1 MSKDNRL
8 VFLPLGGT
16 GEIGMNMNLYG
27 YGKEIDEMEWIVVD
41 VGITFADETIPGID
55 VIMPDHSF
63 IRERSE
69 NLLGI
74 IITHAHEDHVGG
86 LAYLWPDLEC
96 PIYATP
102 FTASIIKLK
111 FQERGIDIEDHL
123 NILDLNSSFD
133 IGPFQMNLSTLTHS
147 IPEPNSLFINTDL
160 GTIYHTGDWKI
171 DENPLVGNPINFKD
185 MMNGH
190 KKILAMVCDS
200 TNVLTKGRSGSE
212 LKVRKNLVKTIKEIK
227 SKIFVTSFASNVA
240 RLETI
245 ALAAKESNRS
255 LVVLGRSM
263 HRMISVAKENQLLE
277 NIDIIL
283 NEKEAVKKKD
293 ENLLYLCT
301 GSQGEPR
308 GAMMRI
314 ADEGFPNVKINEGDY
329 VIFSSKIIPG
339 NEKKLFS
346 LFNRLAELGANVIT
360 EYDKDI
366 HVSGHPCLDEVKDMY
381 SHVKPLISVPV
392 HGEYRHLKRH
402 SEVANEL
409 GIKFPMLIANGDIV
423 QLSPGSPLVID
434 QCSSGR
440 LYLDGNRLVSSDSF
454 HISERR
460 RISYN
465 GILFVTCVLNK
476 KLVLKED
483 PSVLS
488 KGIFGG
494 DINEEDIVNQLE
506 DEIYAFFE
514 DKSNLKKKDK
524 KINQKLE
531 TLSRNFIYKHT
542 GKKPLTNINII
553 HI

>member
-8 VFLPLGGT
+8 IFLPLGGT

-27 YGKEIDEMEWIVVD
+27 YGREIDEMKWIVVD

-86 LAYLWPDLEC
+86 LAYLWPDLKC
-96 PIYATP
+96 PIYSTP
-102 FTASIIKLK
+102 FTASIIRLK
-111 FQERGIDIEDHL
+111 FQERGIDIDDHL

-133 IGPFQMNLSTLTHS
+133 IGPFNMNLSTLTHS

-160 GTIYHTGDWKI
+160 GTVYHTGDWKI
-171 DENPLVGNPINFKD
+171 DENPLIGDPINFKN
-185 MMNGH
+185 MMKGQ
-190 KKILAMVCDS
+190 KKILAMICDS

-212 LKVRKNLVKTIKEIK
+212 LEVRKNLVKTIKNIK

-240 RLETI
+240 RLETV

-277 NIDIIL
+277 NIDVIL
-283 NEKEAVKKKD
+283 NEKDAVKKKD

-314 ADEGFPNVKINEGDY
+314 ADRAFPNVEINEGDH

-346 LFNRLAELGANVIT
+346 LFNRLSELGANVIT
-360 EYDKDI
+360 EHDEDI
-366 HVSGHPCLDEVKDMY
+366 HVSGHPCLEEVKDMY

-402 SEVANEL
+402 SEVANEI
-409 GIKFPMLIANGDIV
+409 GIKHPMLISNGDIV
-423 QLSPGSPLVID
+423 QLSPGLPNIID

-460 RISYN
+460 RI
-465 GILFVTCVLNK
+465 
-476 KLVLKED
+476 
-483 PSVLS
+483 
-488 KGIFGG
+488 
-494 DINEEDIVNQLE
+494 
-506 DEIYAFFE
+506 
-514 DKSNLKKKDK
+514 
-524 KINQKLE
+524 
-531 TLSRNFIYKHT
+531 
-542 GKKPLTNINII
+542 
-553 HI
+553 

>member
-8 VFLPLGGT
+8 IFLPLGGT

-27 YGKEIDEMEWIVVD
+27 YGREIDEMKWIVVD
-41 VGITFADETIPGID
+41 VGITFADETIPGVD

-63 IRERSE
+63 IREKSE
-69 NLLGI
+69 NLLGV

-86 LAYLWPDLEC
+86 LAYLWPDLKC

-111 FQERGIDIEDHL
+111 FQERGIDIDDHL
-123 NILDLNSSFD
+123 NILELNSSFD
-133 IGPFQMNLSTLTHS
+133 IGPFNMNLSTLTHS

-160 GTIYHTGDWKI
+160 GTVYHTGDWKI
-171 DENPLVGNPINFKD
+171 DEDPLIGNPINFEE
-185 MMNGH
+185 MMKGQ

-212 LKVRKNLVKTIKEIK
+212 LKVRKNLVKTIKSIK

-255 LVVLGRSM
+255 LVVLGRSL
-263 HRMISVAKENQLLE
+263 HRMISVAKENQLLK
-277 NIDIIL
+277 NIDVIL
-283 NEKEAVKKKD
+283 SEKEAVKKKD

-314 ADEGFPNVKINEGDY
+314 ADRGFPNVEINEGDH

-346 LFNRLAELGANVIT
+346 LFNRLSELGANVIT
-360 EYDKDI
+360 EYDEDI

-381 SHVKPLISVPV
+381 SNVKPLISIPV

-402 SEVANEL
+402 SEVANEI
-409 GIKFPMLIANGDIV
+409 GIKHPMLIANGDIV
-423 QLSPGSPLVID
+423 QLSPGIPNIID

-440 LYLDGNRLVSSDSF
+440 LYLDGNRLVNSNSL

-465 GILFVTCVLNK
+465 GVLFITCILNK
-476 KLVLKED
+476 KLILKDD
-483 PSVLS
+483 PSVFS
-488 KGIFGG
+488 KGIFE
-494 DINEEDIVNQLE
+494 DDANEEDIIYQLE
-506 DEIYAFFE
+506 EEIYKFFN
-514 DKSNLKKKDK
+514 DKHNLMKKDK

-531 TLSRNFIYKHT
+531 TLSRNLIYRHT

>member
-8 VFLPLGGT
+8 IFLPLGGT

-27 YGKEIDEMEWIVVD
+27 YGREIDEMKWIVVD
-41 VGITFADETIPGID
+41 VGITFADETIPGVD

-63 IRERSE
+63 IREKSE
-69 NLLGI
+69 NLLGV

-86 LAYLWPDLEC
+86 LAYLWPDLKC

-111 FQERGIDIEDHL
+111 FQERGIDIDDHL
-123 NILDLNSSFD
+123 NILELNSSFD
-133 IGPFQMNLSTLTHS
+133 IGPFNMNLSTLTHS

-160 GTIYHTGDWKI
+160 GTVYHTGDWKI
-171 DENPLVGNPINFKD
+171 DEDPLIGNPINFEE
-185 MMNGH
+185 MMKGQ

-212 LKVRKNLVKTIKEIK
+212 LKVRKNLVKTIKSIK

-255 LVVLGRSM
+255 LVVLGRSL
-263 HRMISVAKENQLLE
+263 HRMISVAKENQLLK
-277 NIDIIL
+277 NIDVIL
-283 NEKEAVKKKD
+283 SEKEAVKKKD

-314 ADEGFPNVKINEGDY
+314 ADRGFPNVEINEGDH

-346 LFNRLAELGANVIT
+346 LFNRLSELGANVIT
-360 EYDKDI
+360 EYDEDI

-381 SHVKPLISVPV
+381 SNVKPLISIPV

-402 SEVANEL
+402 SEVANEI
-409 GIKFPMLIANGDIV
+409 GIKHPMLIANGDIV
-423 QLSPGSPLVID
+423 QLSPGLPNIID

-440 LYLDGNRLVSSDSF
+440 LYLDGNRLVNSNSF

-460 RISYN
+460 RISHN
-465 GILFVTCVLNK
+465 GVLFITCILNK
-476 KLVLKED
+476 KLTLKDD
-483 PSVLS
+483 PSVFS
-488 KGIFGG
+488 KGIFE
-494 DINEEDIVNQLE
+494 DDANEEDIIYQLE
-506 DEIYAFFE
+506 EEIYKFFN
-514 DKSNLKKKDK
+514 DKHNLMKKDK

-531 TLSRNFIYKHT
+531 TLSRNLIYKHT

>member
-1 MSKDNRL
+1 MNKDNRL

-27 YGKEIDEMEWIVVD
+27 YGKETDHMKWIIVD
-41 VGITFADETIPGID
+41 IGITFADETIPGID

-63 IRERSE
+63 ISERSE
-69 NLLGI
+69 SLLGI

-86 LAYLWPDLEC
+86 LAYLWPDLKC

-111 FQERGIDIEDHL
+111 FQERGIDIEDNLRIL
-123 NILDLNSSFD
+123 NLNSSFD
-133 IGPFQMNLSTLTHS
+133 IGPFEINLSTLTHS

-160 GTIYHTGDWKI
+160 GKIYHTGDWKI
-171 DENPLVGNPINFKD
+171 DENPLIGDPINFKK
-185 MMNGH
+185 MLNGH
-190 KKILAMVCDS
+190 KDILAMVCDS

-212 LKVRKNLVKTIKEIK
+212 LEVRNNLIKTIKDIK

-255 LVVLGRSM
+255 LVVIGRSM
-263 HRMISVAKENQLLE
+263 HRMISVAKENQVLK
-277 NIDIIL
+277 NIDVIL
-283 NEKEAVKKKD
+283 NEKEAFKKND

-314 ADEGFPNVKINEGDY
+314 AERGFPNVEINEGDH

-346 LFNRLAELGANVIT
+346 LFNKLSELGAKVIT
-360 EYDKDI
+360 EYDEKI
-366 HVSGHPCLDEVKDMY
+366 HVSGHPCLDEVRDMY
-381 SHVKPLISVPV
+381 SHVNPLISVPV

-402 SEVANEL
+402 SEVATEI
-409 GIKFPMLIANGDIV
+409 GIKHPMLIRNGDIL
-423 QLSPGSPLVID
+423 QLSPGAPIVID

-440 LYLDGNRLVSSDSF
+440 LYLDGNRIVSSDSF
-454 HISERR
+454 HIKERR
-460 RISYN
+460 KISN
-465 GILFVTCVLNK
+465 SGVLFITCVLDK
-476 KLVLKED
+476 KLALKED
-483 PSVLS
+483 PIVIS
-488 KGIFGG
+488 KGIFGDSIDED
-494 DINEEDIVNQLE
+494 DIIYQLE
-506 DEIYAFFE
+506 DEIYQFF
-514 DKSNLKKKDK
+514 DNKKNLSIKDK

-531 TLSRNFIYKHT
+531 TLSRSFIYKFT

>member
-27 YGKEIDEMEWIVVD
+27 HGQEIDEMKWIVVD
-41 VGITFADETIPGID
+41 IGITFADETIPGID

-86 LAYLWPDLEC
+86 LAYLWPDLKC

-111 FQERGIDIEDHL
+111 FQERGIDIDEHL

-133 IGPFQMNLSTLTHS
+133 IGPFKMNLSTLTHS

-171 DENPLVGNPINFKD
+171 DKNPLIGDPINFKN

-212 LKVRKNLVKTIKEIK
+212 LEVRKNLVKIIKDIK

-240 RLETI
+240 RLETV

-263 HRMISVAKENQLLE
+263 HRMISVAKENELLE
-277 NIDIIL
+277 NIDVIL
-283 NEKEAVKKKD
+283 NEKEAVKKSD
-293 ENLLYLCT
+293 EDLLYLCT

-314 ADEGFPNVKINEGDY
+314 ADRGFPNVEINEGDH

-346 LFNRLAELGANVIT
+346 LFNRLSELGANVIT
-360 EYDKDI
+360 EYDEDI

-381 SHVKPLISVPV
+381 SHVKPLISIPV

-402 SEVANEL
+402 SEVANEI
-409 GIKFPMLIANGDIV
+409 GIKYPMLIANGDIV
-423 QLSPGSPLVID
+423 QLSPGSPIVID

-440 LYLDGNRLVSSDSF
+440 LYLDGNRLVNSDSF

-465 GILFVTCVLNK
+465 GVLFITCVLNK
-476 KLVLKED
+476 KFVLKDD
-483 PSVLS
+483 PSVFS
-488 KGIFGG
+488 KGIFGD
-494 DINEEDIVNQLE
+494 DINEEDIIYQLE
-506 DEIYAFFE
+506 EEIYQFFD
-514 DKSNLKKKDK
+514 DKNNLKKKDK